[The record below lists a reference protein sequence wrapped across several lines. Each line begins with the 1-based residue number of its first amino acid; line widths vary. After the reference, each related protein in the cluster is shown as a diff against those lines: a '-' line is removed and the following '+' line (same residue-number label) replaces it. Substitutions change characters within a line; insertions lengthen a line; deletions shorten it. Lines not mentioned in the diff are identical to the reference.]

1 MQIFA
6 RKQKT
11 AIKTLSQST
20 LHKFTIWIKQH
31 EICHRGIELLFFF
44 KMITLKPV
52 ALLNCVDPHEQLF
65 AQCKGLFHCKAYK
78 GLGMRFFIEVYKNFV
93 HFHLVS
99 LTTSTEVGLREQF
112 MEALERDE
120 ENSVIPIRMIEP
132 CIKLRGPVC

>member
-6 RKQKT
+6 REQKT

-31 EICHRGIELLFFF
+31 EIGHRRVELLFFF

-65 AQCKGLFHCKAYK
+65 TQCKGLFNCKSYK
-78 GLGMRFFIEVYKNFV
+78 SLGMRFFIEVYKNFV

-99 LTTSTEVGLREQF
+99 LTTSTEVGLR
-112 MEALERDE
+112 
-120 ENSVIPIRMIEP
+120 
-132 CIKLRGPVC
+132 K